1 MQRRIHQ
8 SIPEQGKWL
17 RQVLTGFFF
26 AQLPLIDPYDR
37 KVFCGRRAPNVRSKS
52 QTKKG
57 VRLRERGEDAKLI
70 VRFSREDIRSEKGR
84 PFLRPG
90 NVVTATMTG
99 PKGFNLGGLANPVQD
114 EG

>member
-70 VRFSREDIRSEKGR
+70 VRSSREDSEWKGATVPEAR
-84 PFLRPG
+84 ERGHGDDDGAERVQSGWPSQPG
-90 NVVTATMTG
+90 ARR
-99 PKGFNLGGLANPVQD
+99 GL
-114 EG
+114 